1 MPDEQAVGIQEI
13 DVSAARR
20 IAANHREQ
28 GNSLVTVLQDV
39 QEEYDYLPR
48 VVLEAVAEEMG
59 VPFSQ
64 VYSLATFYTSFS
76 LHPRGKNHVCVCM
89 GTACHV
95 RGASNILEKLERDLG
110 IKSGQTSEDL
120 NFSLE
125 SVNCLGAC
133 ALGPVVVVNGEYHG
147 KATNRDVDKI
157 LDDLS

>member
-1 MPDEQAVGIQEI
+1 MPSEKSTSVEEI

-20 IAANHREQ
+20 IAAGHRAQ

-39 QEEYDYLPR
+39 QTEYGYLSPE
-48 VVLEAVAEEMG
+48 VLEAVAEEMD

-64 VYSLATFYTSFS
+64 AYGLATFYASFS
-76 LHPRGKNHVCVCM
+76 LQPRGRHHVCVCM

-95 RGASNILEKLERDLG
+95 RGAANVLEKLERDLG

-120 NFSLE
+120 NHSLE

-133 ALGPVVVVNGEYHG
+133 ALGPVVVVDDTYHG
-147 KATNRDVDKI
+147 KVTSRDVDKI
-157 LDDLS
+157 LGDLD